1 MDGRTE
7 STVRVSCRFHGTET
21 LTTAEVL
28 SSGTGVL
35 SAARVRLVRRTLCP
49 EESKTGPRGRGSAR
63 GSPCHCLL
71 DTLQVKGARVRR
83 GSYGELYL
91 EPLVRWYFAPCLGGQ
106 TRGTG
111 FTPGEAIR
119 CAKAA
124 ALEFARSPEGKAAS
138 LSRGFGGHITVILME
153 PDSESLA
160 TIPPSRL
167 VYLARLDQRGEFT
180 DTLYPGDPNPPAG
193 AESPEGESE
202 PDPEGESEPPEPPG
216 TRPAPSK
223 PRTR

>member
-49 EESKTGPRGRGSAR
+49 TESKTGPRGRGSAR

-91 EPLVRWYFAPCLGGQ
+91 EPLVRWYFAPSLGRQ
-106 TRGTG
+106 TRGSG

-119 CAKAA
+119 FAKAA
-124 ALEFARSPEGKAAS
+124 ALEWVRSPEGQSAVLKQ
-138 LSRGFGGHITVILME
+138 GFGGHITVIRFE

-160 TIPPSRL
+160 TLPPSRL
-167 VYLARLDQRGEFT
+167 VYLARLDRSGSFT
-180 DTLYPGDPNPPAG
+180 DTLYPGDPNPA
-193 AESPEGESE
+193 AEPSEANPEGE
-202 PDPEGESEPPEPPG
+202 PEETTNPPG
-216 TRPAPSK
+216 THPAPRL
-223 PRTR
+223 RTL